1 MIRRKPI
8 DDEEDNH
15 ERWLVSYADL
25 VTLLFAF
32 FVVMYGISS
41 VNISK
46 YESLSKSVGTAFI
59 GVEAGSGQTEEADNA
74 QHMRKDSFIEPLPM
88 SQLQQKAKS
97 DERKT
102 MQSMGKEVAEKM
114 TDTKHD
120 GNVRIFEVDKGIRID
135 ISERLLFNPGQAKI
149 KSGGEKILLD
159 IAKDLAKSRKYV
171 QVEGHTDIN
180 PIHTKQ
186 FPSNWELSTAR
197 ATSVLQILVKGGV
210 LETRLSAIGYGASQ
224 PLTVMDTPE
233 ALEANRRVSV
243 IALYESATP
252 NTEGNEIKL
261 ESAEDKPPQLIKMP
275 GKSAKQPSKVPA
287 KVEAKASQQPMQS
300 QIQPFT
306 PSS

>member
-25 VTLLFAF
+25 ITLMFAF

-41 VNISK
+41 VNVSK
-46 YESLSKSVGTAFI
+46 YESLSKSMGSAFVGAPS
-59 GVEAGSGQTEEADNA
+59 GAGQTEEADNA
-74 QHMRKDSFIEPLPM
+74 QHLRKDSFIKPLPM
-88 SQLQQKAKS
+88 SHLSQSERS

-102 MQSMGKEVAEKM
+102 MQTMGKEVAKNLV
-114 TDTKHD
+114 TQNNN

-135 ISERLLFNPGQAKI
+135 ISERLLFNAGQAKI
-149 KSGGEKILLD
+149 KQGGEEVLLK

-180 PIHTKQ
+180 PIHTAA

-197 ATSVLQILVKGGV
+197 ATSVLQVLVKGGV

-224 PLTVMDTPE
+224 PLNVMDTPE
-233 ALEANRRVSV
+233 ALEANRRVSI
-243 IALYESATP
+243 IALYEAATP

-261 ESAEDKPPQLIKMP
+261 ESAEDTTPSLIKMP
-275 GKSAKQPSKVPA
+275 GSLSPTTTTQSDQTATDANKQA
-287 KVEAKASQQPMQS
+287 E
-300 QIQPFT
+300 ITPFS
-306 PSS
+306 PDS